1 MPPKYYK
8 KYKKKE
14 VDLTNTND
22 SIFLVIVES
31 PSKCSKIEH
40 YLGPNYK
47 CIASMGH
54 LRQIKGLK
62 SISTKDT
69 FLPTFD
75 VIEDKISHINKMDKI
90 IADFTIENIFLA
102 TDDDR
107 EGEAIAWHI
116 CDLFKLPL
124 TTKRI
129 IFHEITKTAIQDA
142 IKKPTTINMSLVM
155 AQQTRQ
161 ILDLI
166 VGYKISPFLW
176 RYLYN
181 NKDNSLSAGRC
192 QTPALR
198 LIYDNE
204 KNNSKELTKT
214 YKINGFFTQKKIKF
228 ELEKQLENEDLL
240 LEFLEKS
247 KTHTYNLQVEPQK
260 LSTSNP
266 PRPFCTSKLLQTANS
281 LLQMSP
287 KETMNHCQQLYQN

>member
-1 MPPKYYK
+1 
-8 KYKKKE
+8 
-14 VDLTNTND
+14 
-22 SIFLVIVES
+22 
-31 PSKCSKIEH
+31 
-40 YLGPNYK
+40 
-47 CIASMGH
+47 
-54 LRQIKGLK
+54 
-62 SISTKDT
+62 
-69 FLPTFD
+69 
-75 VIEDKISHINKMDKI
+75 MDKI

-107 EGEAIAWHI
+107 GGEAIAWHI
-116 CDLFKLPL
+116 CELFKLPL
-124 TTKRI
+124 STKRI

-204 KNNSKELTKT
+204 KNNSKELIKT
-214 YKINGFFTQKKIKF
+214 YKINGIFTQKKIKF
-228 ELEKQLENEDLL
+228 ELEKHIENEDLL

-287 KETMNHCQQLYQN
+287 KETMNHCQQLYQNGFITYMRTENKKYSEVLSH

>member
-62 SISTKDT
+62 SINTKDT

-75 VIEDKISHINKMDKI
+75 IIEDKLSHIKKMDKI

-116 CDLFKLPL
+116 CELFKLPL
-124 TTKRI
+124 STKRI

-192 QTPALR
+192 QTPLR

-204 KNNSKELTKT
+204 KNNSKELIKT
-214 YKINGFFTQKKIKF
+214 YKINGFLHRK
-228 ELEKQLENEDLL
+228 N
-240 LEFLEKS
+240 
-247 KTHTYNLQVEPQK
+247 
-260 LSTSNP
+260 
-266 PRPFCTSKLLQTANS
+266 
-281 LLQMSP
+281 
-287 KETMNHCQQLYQN
+287 